1 MNKISLKK
9 ISNNVLNIQINSIE
23 KLKSSFDKNF
33 EEIIEFLAKI
43 KGRIIITGIGKSAI
57 IGMKVS
63 ATLNSTGTPSIFM
76 HGSDAL
82 HGDLG
87 AITKDDVVICFSKSG
102 NNNETIDLTRQIKKL
117 NIHLIAITSN
127 KESYLRKKS
136 DNSIVY
142 NIEKEA
148 CPNNLAPT
156 TSTTIQ
162 LLIGDTIAICLM
174 NLKDFK
180 AKDFVKLHPSG
191 SLGKRLTISVRDII
205 DLGNVP
211 RISINSK
218 FKNAIEEISSKMYG
232 ATAVLSDEK
241 IRGIITDG
249 DVRRT
254 IRKFKNPLEIQVSKI
269 MNCNPVLIES
279 QILASE
285 ALKIMNDNK
294 ITQLIVIE
302 NDIYL
307 GMIHMHQILS
317 QGIR

>member
-191 SLGKRLTISVRDII
+191 SLG
-205 DLGNVP
+205 NVP
-211 RISINSK
+211 SISINSK

-241 IRGIITDG
+241 IKGIITDG

-279 QILASE
+279 QILAFE

-307 GMIHMHQILS
+307 GMIHMDQILS

>member
-1 MNKISLKK
+1 LNKISLKK

-211 RISINSK
+211 SISINSK

-241 IRGIITDG
+241 IEGIITDG
-249 DVRRT
+249 DVRRILEKYDDPLNIPVSKLIT
-254 IRKFKNPLEIQVSKI
+254 NSPKKVDSTLLAIDALEIMTK
-269 MNCNPVLIES
+269 
-279 QILASE
+279 
-285 ALKIMNDNK
+285 NK
-294 ITQLIVIE
+294 ITNLIVIKE
-302 NDIYL
+302 EKYV
-307 GMIHMHQILS
+307 GMIHIHDIIKIGL
-317 QGIR
+317 

>member
-1 MNKISLKK
+1 M
-9 ISNNVLNIQINSIE
+9 
-23 KLKSSFDKNF
+23 
-33 EEIIEFLAKI
+33 
-43 KGRIIITGIGKSAI
+43 
-57 IGMKVS
+57 
-63 ATLNSTGTPSIFM
+63 
-76 HGSDAL
+76 
-82 HGDLG
+82 
-87 AITKDDVVICFSKSG
+87 
-102 NNNETIDLTRQIKKL
+102 
-117 NIHLIAITSN
+117 IAITSN

-211 RISINSK
+211 SISINSK